1 MKQRRIFKTMWMAI
15 CATMAGVPFTSC
27 SDSETDSLDV
37 SEVTDVTEVTKVA
50 LSISAGKQNGSG
62 SEARKADYDAEDFE
76 SGDELGLYVLSADDL
91 QSAYIDEETCY
102 NVRAVYDGSSWTLD
116 SNIFLTNGDAYV
128 IAYYP
133 YDSSIGHTLST
144 SEDGTLLFDLTPS
157 GSEQT
162 DVLASDGVTVN
173 SDNPQ
178 ANLSLSHVLT
188 RITLIFEVADD
199 LTTSGSLKS
208 MTISADE
215 LYSDTGLYIDAKGSF
230 QTYSQSTVS
239 SMTLSLSETLSA
251 GDETTVDFL
260 ISSESSTTLTIGF
273 TVNSTSYSF
282 ELSTNDDE
290 EWTAGYQYEYDIT
303 LTTDE
308 DYWDKTEEIN
318 GYTAVDMGLSVR
330 WASMNVGATSEE
342 EEGTYYQWGETSEP
356 SDGNYSSS
364 NCTLYNDTSVSDISG
379 LEDYDAATANWGSP
393 WRMPTEEEWEELLS
407 LDPTMYEGDGSLEYD
422 TTTYADDGIV
432 GWRYTSS
439 NGNSI
444 FLPLTGWKSGT
455 DDVYYYYISKSDCYM
470 GYYWTSTQYSKSD
483 AWYLYIYWYSSKNC
497 YYPWCGAMTKYRGL
511 PVRPVCD
518 YDD

>member
-1 MKQRRIFKTMWMAI
+1 MNEKHICKLMKMAM
-15 CATMAGVPFTSC
+15 CTALMGMAFTSC

-76 SGDELGLYVLSADDL
+76 DGDELGLYVLSADDL

-116 SNIFLTNGDAYV
+116 SDIFLTNGDAYV

-157 GSEQT
+157 GSDQT
-162 DVLASDGVTVN
+162 DVLASGGVTVN
-173 SDNPQ
+173 SDSPQ
-178 ANLSLSHVLT
+178 AKLSLSHVLT

-208 MTISADE
+208 MSISADE
-215 LYSDTGLYIDAKGSF
+215 LYSDTGLYIDANGSF

-308 DYWDKTEEIN
+308 DYGKIEYEAIDL
-318 GYTAVDMGLSVR
+318 GLSSGLK
-330 WASMNVGATSEE
+330 WATMNVGAESPEDY
-342 EEGTYYQWGETSEP
+342 GNYYAWGEIETK
-356 SDGNYSSS
+356 DTYSSS
-364 NCTLYNDTSVSDISG
+364 TSVTYGVDMDDISG
-379 LEDYDAATANWGSP
+379 NAEYDAATANWGNS
-393 WRMPTEEEWEELLS
+393 WRMPTSTEMKELVNDCTWTWS
-407 LDPTMYEGDGSLEYD
+407 TMNGVNGFYVTGSNDNY
-422 TTTYADDGIV
+422 
-432 GWRYTSS
+432 
-439 NGNSI
+439 I
-444 FLPLTGWKSGT
+444 FLPAAGYLNGSSLSLGG
-455 DDVYYYYISKSDCYM
+455 SHC
-470 GYYWTSTQYSKSD
+470 YYWSSTPNGTSYAYFLYSSSSYQTVS
-483 AWYLYIYWYSSKNC
+483 YLYRNHGRS
-497 YYPWCGAMTKYRGL
+497 
-511 PVRPVCD
+511 VRPVTD
-518 YDD
+518 